1 MAADPLLNRP
11 FGAFEP
17 DRLLSRPTDER
28 PQKPQWD
35 QKRKAASS
43 HRRTQVSGTKTVVIG
58 ACAPIHPR
66 GGPAGCPHPW
76 RTVVFANRFR
86 NLFVPAYVRA
96 YAVSSMRTV
105 VQPKKR

>member
-66 GGPAGCPHPW
+66 VGPAV
-76 RTVVFANRFR
+76 RRAVVFANRFR
-86 NLFVPAYVRA
+86 NLSHRHTSGPTRVWRPHYFFRFG
-96 YAVSSMRTV
+96 
-105 VQPKKR
+105 